1 MALEAKLAKRGV
13 EEEAPLAVVAFVH
26 VEDDRN
32 VVTDGD
38 ALDRRRGGW
47 GDGRSIVV
55 IRGGGDAGVA
65 WRERHGSRRS
75 GRRKE
80 DQS

>member
-32 VVTDGD
+32 VVADGD
-38 ALDRRRGGW
+38 ALDHRRGGW
-47 GDGRSIVV
+47 GDGRSLVV
-55 IRGGGDAGVA
+55 IRRGGDAGVV
-65 WRERHGSRRS
+65 WRERHGS

-80 DQS
+80 DHI